1 MAHAQGI
8 VDVVGN
14 EDAGKSVLI
23 FNGQI
28 QCPCHG
34 IQAEE

>member
-23 FNGQI
+23 FNGQR